1 MQRRSLLKLGAA
13 ATVVLVLAGGTAAL
27 VQPGLRDGRL
37 TDAATLRLVRA
48 TLLAPWLAP
57 VLAGAL
63 FALWVAAHLVRWV
76 VWR

>member
-1 MQRRSLLKLGAA
+1 MTPPRH
-13 ATVVLVLAGGTAAL
+13 
-27 VQPGLRDGRL
+27 
-37 TDAATLRLVRA
+37 VRA

-76 VWR
+76 VL